1 MPPTQLRHRAKGY
14 QKITAGSVE
23 TSILETP
30 PSPTSCDSTTVPT
43 VWCVFCASELKITT
57 QRRCKESNM
66 LRTGKSIRARTTGR
80 VLSREGQDRT
90 STAQTEQAELVRYFT
105 RFTALCYLRDS
116 RATQTPKLVPT
127 QTSQRIANAVSR
139 SRSNREKLPV
149 FSLSEREARP
159 WFRTQAAPRSTAIS
173 TLPNDGAKNRTCTG
187 RAKA

>member
-43 VWCVFCASELKITT
+43 VWCVFYASELKITT
-57 QRRCKESNM
+57 HRRLQIIEHAQAGQKQ
-66 LRTGKSIRARTTGR
+66 KSAHDS
-80 VLSREGQDRT
+80 LHWSREGQDRT
-90 STAQTEQAELVRYFT
+90 STAALKKPYSYAISPVV
-105 RFTALCYLRDS
+105 TALCYLRTAVFS
-116 RATQTPKLVPT
+116 NAKLVPT
-127 QTSQRIANAVSR
+127 QTSQRIANNAVSR